1 MKESLRFDA
10 AKNIY
15 DNLKIPSDLSQRI
28 EKEIAIRKVPSLE
41 EPPLK
46 KPHIHLK
53 FTLTAAAACAALLIT
68 ALNTNAAFAQNA
80 GNLPVVGWVA
90 KVLTLR
96 SYEEK
101 DADKT
106 VKVTLPQVT
115 SDKSTAQKVNQMIEE
130 KSKAYLKEAKERVEE
145 YKRAFLDTGG
155 TEEEF
160 KQKNIE
166 IKVNY
171 DVKYQDDNMLSFVL
185 YGAESWV
192 SAYDFN
198 TFYNINLSTDTEI
211 TLEELLGK
219 DYIQRANTGIRE
231 QMAERV
237 KENSDNMYFKP
248 DEGGFQT
255 IGQNTKFYINENK
268 NPVIVF
274 DKYEISPGSMG
285 MQEFEIAAK

>member
-46 KPHIHLK
+46 KPHIRLK

-90 KVLTLR
+90 KVLTLN

-115 SDKSTAQKVNQMIEE
+115 SEKSTAQKVNQMIEE

-171 DVKYQDDNMLSFVL
+171 DVKYQDDNMVSFVL

-198 TFYNINLSTDTEI
+198 TFYNINLSTDTEL

-219 DYIQRANTGIRE
+219 DYVQRANTGIRK

-237 KENSDNMYFKP
+237 KENTDNMYFKP

-255 IGQNTKFYINENK
+255 IDQNTKFYINENK

-274 DKYEISPGSMG
+274 DKYEIAPGSMG
-285 MQEFEIAAK
+285 MQEFEIATK

>member
-1 MKESLRFDA
+1 MKEIKEFHA

-15 DNLKIPSDLSQRI
+15 DSIKIPPELNTRI
-28 EKEIAIRKVPSLE
+28 ESEIKKNEIPSPIESPIKRHHIR
-41 EPPLK
+41 
-46 KPHIHLK
+46 LK
-53 FTLTAAAACAALLIT
+53 FSLTAAAACAALLIT
-68 ALNTNAAFAQNA
+68 VLNTNAVFAENA
-80 GNLPVVGWVA
+80 GNLPVIGWVA

-101 DADKT
+101 DEDKT
-106 VKVTLPQVT
+106 VKVTLPQVDSNT
-115 SDKSTAQKVNQMIEE
+115 LTAEKVNKLIKE
-130 KSKAYLKEAKERVEE
+130 KSSAYLKEAEERVKE
-145 YKRAFLDTGG
+145 YKEAFLSTGG

-160 KQKNIE
+160 KEKNIE

-171 DVKYQDDNMLSFVL
+171 DVKYQDNDMVSFVL

-198 TFYNINLSTDTEI
+198 TYFNINLKTDTEM
-211 TLEELLGK
+211 TLQDILGS
-219 DYIQRANTGIRE
+219 DYIQMANSSIKD

-237 KENSDNMYFKP
+237 KENSDSMYFTP

-255 IGQNTKFYINENK
+255 IDQNTKFYINENK

-274 DKYEISPGSMG
+274 DKYEIAPGSMG
-285 MQEFEIAAK
+285 IQEFEIMKK